1 MVRKCSCIALGAVIT
16 FLLCC
21 AVSQADKKVKIDEDT
36 VTLFLKNGGTV
47 SGTFLRKAPNGYLLF
62 YEGGEV
68 LFFDKEVERMERGV
82 AAEDKTALPYDSEII
97 SGGQGWPYK
106 NDVVVRLNNTAVLDA
121 EIVKAG
127 PSAVTLLYPAE
138 GGGSIEQ
145 DIKRQDIEYLLF
157 KPVLNNTSDKIY
169 SDLSKLFPKMST
181 YHEGDHTI
189 LTDSYITWVRAS
201 RSAIRAVHT
210 CIYLENLALFK
221 GREPSCQNYVVI
233 FDDYLDFIEHAVAD
247 GVPGWAV
254 LGYFDPKR
262 KVLYSFNALG
272 DKMSDFIFEAIVG
285 KSTKEIDKWED
296 TVKGRVGSDRYDIVI
311 EGIADDIKD
320 KIWRYYSIVQGQLR
334 EMSLNTLRHEF
345 THELYSNWN
354 LQNIMVSRK
363 ETGYDEDVIE
373 AKRKFLETDN
383 IEEKRKLLV
392 ELMGIRQEEAM
403 PDLMAANSW
412 LAEGVAT
419 YYETAEPGAMNKR
432 WFYLFQQ
439 MVKKQSFFPLEHLM
453 VYKIGSFP
461 GVYPKA
467 MLGAYA
473 QSWAFV
479 KFLNDKYHDEFIEY
493 QERVSGQK
501 MEGSD
506 DVKWLIE
513 ALGKDL
519 RALQAEF
526 VNYMA
531 TFKKIED
538 PFIEDFEKI
547 YMIFNEF
554 K

>member
-1 MVRKCSCIALGAVIT
+1 MVRKYSCIALAAAFT
-16 FLLCC
+16 FLSCC
-21 AVSQADKKVKIDEDT
+21 AVSQAEPQGKVDEDT
-36 VTLFLKNGGTV
+36 VTLFLKNGGAVT
-47 SGTFLRKAPNGYLLF
+47 GTFLRRAPNGYLLF

-68 LFFDKEVERMERGV
+68 LFLDIEVDRMERGV
-82 AAEDKTALPYDSEII
+82 AAEDKTALPYESEMIP
-97 SGGQGWPYK
+97 GGEGWNYS
-106 NDVVVRLNNTAVLDA
+106 NDVVTKLNNTAILDA
-121 EIVKAG
+121 EILKVG
-127 PSAVTLLYPAE
+127 PSAVTLRYPSE
-138 GGGSIEQ
+138 GGGYIEQ
-145 DIKRQDIEYLLF
+145 DIKRGDIECLLF
-157 KPVLNNTSDKIY
+157 KPVLNNSSDTIY
-169 SDLSKLFPKMST
+169 LDLAKLFPEMST
-181 YHEGDHTI
+181 YQEGDFTI
-189 LTDSYITWVRAS
+189 LTDSYITWVRAC
-201 RSAIRAVHT
+201 RTAIRAVHT
-210 CIYLENLALFK
+210 SIYLDNYALFK
-221 GREPSCQNYVVI
+221 NKEPSYQNYVVI

-262 KVLYSFNALG
+262 RVLYSFNALG

-285 KSTKEIDKWED
+285 KSTKAIEKWED
-296 TVKGRVGSDRYDIVI
+296 SVKGRVGSDRYDIVI
-311 EGIADDIKD
+311 EGIAGDIKD
-320 KIWRYYSIVQGQLR
+320 KIWRYYSIVRGQLR

-363 ETGYDEDVIE
+363 EAGYDKDLIE
-373 AKRKFLETDN
+373 KKRKFLETDN

-412 LAEGVAT
+412 LAEGAAT

-432 WFYLFQQ
+432 WLYLFQQ
-439 MVKKQSFFPLEHLM
+439 MIKKRSVFPLEHLM

-467 MLGAYA
+467 MLNAYA

-479 KFLNDKYHDEFIEY
+479 KFLNDNYRDEFIKY
-493 QERVSGQK
+493 QDKVSGQK

-506 DVKWLIE
+506 DVKWLVE
-513 ALGKDL
+513 VLRKDL
-519 RALQAEF
+519 RALQTEF
-526 VNYMA
+526 VSYMCTHKA
-531 TFKKIED
+531 IED

-547 YMIFNEF
+547 YKIFNEF